1 MEKNSFELNL
11 VQIKEV
17 ANEPNRDLW
26 ARLQEQYGK
35 AYLAVIEEHD
45 YYDHES
51 WIHSAYF
58 NQNEAQQAYQQLTP
72 RNSFT
77 SMRGYFLIEGTVLD
91 LQKKV
96 GDKQGFNHQIG
107 IILKDANNLA
117 K

>member
-1 MEKNSFELNL
+1 MEKNSIELNL
-11 VQIKEV
+11 VQIKDLTS
-17 ANEPNRDLW
+17 EPDRDLC
-26 ARLQEQYGK
+26 AILQEQHGK

-77 SMRGYFLIEGTVLD
+77 SMRGYFLMEGTVSD

-107 IILKDANNLA
+107 IRLREMIQ
-117 K
+117 